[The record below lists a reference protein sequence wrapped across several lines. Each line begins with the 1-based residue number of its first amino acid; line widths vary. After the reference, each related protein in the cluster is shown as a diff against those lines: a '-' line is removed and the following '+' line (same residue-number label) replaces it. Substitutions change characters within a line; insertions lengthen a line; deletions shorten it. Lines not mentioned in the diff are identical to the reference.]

1 MIYTML
7 QRTNIYL
14 TEPQKKAL
22 RKQARTLGISTAELI
37 RRFIDEALRRVEKE
51 KK

>member
-1 MIYTML
+1 ML

-22 RKQARTLGISTAELI
+22 EKRAKQLGLSTAELI
-37 RRFIDEALRRVEKE
+37 RRFIDEALRRVKREE
-51 KK
+51 Q